1 MNNKVVKGLQLILVL
16 VLVFSL
22 GKIGLYYKDQH
33 VYDRNEAR
41 IEEKYRASEKAAA
54 EDAEKDDADDAHK
67 AAAEKIAALKKD
79 YPDLVAWIEIPGTPL
94 SLPVV
99 QGKDNDYYLNHDIE
113 KSRNALGVP
122 FMDYRNKADFSD
134 QNTIIYGHRVKN
146 GKVFHPL
153 LSYEDPEF
161 VKTAPKIVVDTE
173 QGRKVYEIFAAYK
186 ANPYEDFRSVQY
198 EGKRLAAFRTRLE
211 TKNILKGPLNWQEE
225 KIITLQTCSEKEERM
240 VIHGRLVE
248 EK

>member
-41 IEEKYRASEKAAA
+41 IAEKYREGEKAGV
-54 EDAEKDDADDAHK
+54 EDAHK

-153 LSYEDPEF
+153 LSYEDPAF

-186 ANPYEDFRSVQY
+186 ANPYEDFRSIQY

-211 TKNILKGPLNWQEE
+211 TKNILKGPLNWQGE
-225 KIITLQTCSEKEERM
+225 KIITLQTCSGKEERM
-240 VIHGRLVE
+240 VLHGRLVE

>member
-1 MNNKVVKGLQLILVL
+1 MVT
-16 VLVFSL
+16 
-22 GKIGLYYKDQH
+22 
-33 VYDRNEAR
+33 R
-41 IEEKYRASEKAAA
+41 IE
-54 EDAEKDDADDAHK
+54 
-67 AAAEKIAALKKD
+67 IQ
-79 YPDLVAWIEIPGTPL
+79 GTAICL
-94 SLPVV
+94 SLV
-99 QGKDNDYYLNHDIE
+99 QGKDNDYNLNHDIE

-153 LSYEDPEF
+153 LAYEDPEF

-173 QGRKVYEIFAAYK
+173 KGRKVYEIFAAYK
-186 ANPYEDFRSVQY
+186 AGPYEDFRSVQY
-198 EGKRLAAFRTRLE
+198 EGKRLAAFHTRLE

-240 VIHGRLVE
+240 VLHGRLVE

>member
-1 MNNKVVKGLQLILVL
+1 MNKNVLKGLQLILVL

-41 IEEKYRASEKAAA
+41 IEEKYRAGEKAAA
-54 EDAEKDDADDAHK
+54 EDADK

-146 GKVFHPL
+146 GKVFHPFC
-153 LSYEDPEF
+153 P
-161 VKTAPKIVVDTE
+161 TRI
-173 QGRKVYEIFAAYK
+173 
-186 ANPYEDFRSVQY
+186 RS
-198 EGKRLAAFRTRLE
+198 
-211 TKNILKGPLNWQEE
+211 
-225 KIITLQTCSEKEERM
+225 S
-240 VIHGRLVE
+240 
-248 EK
+248 

>member
-1 MNNKVVKGLQLILVL
+1 MNKKVLKGLRLILVL

-33 VYDRNEAR
+33 IYDRNEAR
-41 IEEKYRASEKAAA
+41 IEEKYRAGEKAGA
-54 EDAEKDDADDAHK
+54 EDDDQ
-67 AAAEKIAALKKD
+67 AAAEKIATLKKD

-134 QNTIIYGHRVKN
+134 ENTIIYGHRVKN

-161 VKTAPKIVVDTE
+161 VKTAPKIVVNTE

-186 ANPYEDFRSVQY
+186 AGPYEDFRSVHY

-211 TKNILKGPLNWQEE
+211 TKNILKGPLNWQGE
-225 KIITLQTCSEKEERM
+225 KIITLQTCSGKEERM
-240 VIHGRLVE
+240 VLHGRLVE
-248 EK
+248 EN

>member
-1 MNNKVVKGLQLILVL
+1 MNKKVLNGLRLILVL

-22 GKIGLYYKDQH
+22 GKIGLYYKDQY

-41 IEEKYRASEKAAA
+41 IEEKYRAGEKAGA
-54 EDAEKDDADDAHK
+54 EDDDQAV
-67 AAAEKIAALKKD
+67 AEKITALKKD

-122 FMDYRNKADFSD
+122 FMDYRNKANFSD
-134 QNTIIYGHRVKN
+134 ENTIIYGHRVKN

-161 VKTAPKIVVDTE
+161 VKTASKIIVNTE

-186 ANPYEDFRSVQY
+186 AGPYEDFRSVHY
-198 EGKRLAAFRTRLE
+198 EGKHLAAFRTRLE
-211 TKNILKGPLNWQEE
+211 TKNILKGPLRWQGE
-225 KIITLQTCSEKEERM
+225 KIITLQTCSGKEERM
-240 VIHGRLVE
+240 VLHGRLVE
-248 EK
+248 EN

>member
-54 EDAEKDDADDAHK
+54 EDAEKDDAEDADK
-67 AAAEKIAALKKD
+67 AATEKIAALKKD

-173 QGRKVYEIFAAYK
+173 KGRKVYEIFAAYK

-211 TKNILKGPLNWQEE
+211 TKNILKGPLNWQGE
-225 KIITLQTCSEKEERM
+225 KIISLQTCSGKEERM
-240 VIHGRLVE
+240 VLHGRLVE

>member
-1 MNNKVVKGLQLILVL
+1 MNKKVLKGLQLILVL

-22 GKIGLYYKDQH
+22 GKIGIYYKDQLI
-33 VYDRNEAR
+33 YDRNEAR
-41 IEEKYRASEKAAA
+41 IEEKYKAGEKAGA
-54 EDAEKDDADDAHK
+54 ENADAENADK
-67 AAAEKIAALKKD
+67 VAAEKIAALKKD

-153 LSYEDPEF
+153 LSYEDPAF
-161 VKTAPKIVVDTE
+161 VKTAPKIVVDTGKGE
-173 QGRKVYEIFAAYK
+173 RCTKFSPHTRPAPTKISAPFNTRASASPPFARDWKRKIF
-186 ANPYEDFRSVQY
+186 
-198 EGKRLAAFRTRLE
+198 
-211 TKNILKGPLNWQEE
+211 
-225 KIITLQTCSEKEERM
+225 
-240 VIHGRLVE
+240 
-248 EK
+248 